1 MPGKIL
7 SPQQLQALQAQA
19 QKLQLLRNLQHP
31 ETLLQM
37 AAKQNP
43 LLASVMAFGDQRG
56 MSFDAMTEYFL
67 QQNGFDVQ
75 AVHQQLAEIGL
86 V

>member
-1 MPGKIL
+1 
-7 SPQQLQALQAQA
+7 
-19 QKLQLLRNLQHP
+19 
-31 ETLLQM
+31 M

-43 LLASVMAFGDQRG
+43 LLSGLMTFGNQNG

-75 AVHQQLAEIGL
+75 AVHKQLAEIGL